1 MEINDNNMQN
11 LKENSVAI
19 LTTFYSFDP
28 AYSLCN
34 CVEDQIRMF
43 VDHGYK
49 IKVLVDQAFENPG
62 GYWKHPNIT
71 YAFCPPVQRSN
82 EGVLNEE
89 WEKEVEDFYQCLKRE
104 LDGYSVCIGHDVTL
118 QPAHLIHNIAS
129 RRLAEERP
137 DLRWLHWCHS
147 ATAPQVRCSNEE
159 ARKLI
164 QKKFPNAFMCY
175 PNDWDRKRV
184 ALNYGFELDEVKTV
198 HHPSD
203 FLSLMFGDEVDLS
216 EVENVEVRK
225 KLDDKIN
232 YPIRLSKDL
241 VNEFNILNADVIS
254 VYPCRLDRGKQVEW
268 NIKTMAS
275 IKKTGRSVCLVVFD
289 FHSTGGDK
297 VTYRE
302 ELKRIAKEWGLTE
315 KECIFVSE
323 WRPDTNYHV
332 PRETIQNLKKIAD
345 FHMHPSTSETYSLV
359 VQESMIWRNYCV
371 LNHHTPYMRD
381 IYGSK
386 NVLHEP
392 MGGAVNSLMAEDGST
407 TINIHDQEKHFE
419 NIANKI
425 LYMLEQGNPVI
436 DQWRFIRKFRNHN
449 YVFVRELEPLLYAKT
464 DK

>member
-1 MEINDNNMQN
+1 M
-11 LKENSVAI
+11 KENKIAI

-34 CVEDQIRMF
+34 CVEDQLRMLC
-43 VDHGYK
+43 DHGYK
-49 IKVLVDQAFENPG
+49 IKVLVDEAFQNPG

-71 YAFCPPVQRSN
+71 YAFCPPMQRSN
-82 EGVLNEE
+82 EGELNENWKIE
-89 WEKEVEDFYQCLKRE
+89 SDRFYECIKEELK
-104 LDGYSVCIGHDVTL
+104 DYKICIGHDIML

-129 RRLAEERP
+129 RKLAAERS

-147 ATAPQVRCSNEE
+147 ASAPKVRCNNAEVSEII
-159 ARKLI
+159 KG
-164 QKKFPNAFMCY
+164 KFPNAFMCY

-184 ALNYGFELDEVKTV
+184 AQNYGFELDEVKCV

-203 FLSLMFGDEVDLS
+203 FLSLMFGDELKFEDIPNLTEETS
-216 EVENVEVRK
+216 KWLDENV
-225 KLDDKIN
+225 N
-232 YPIRLSKDL
+232 YPIRLSKTL
-241 VNEFNILNADVIS
+241 VKEFDILNKDVIS

-297 VTYRE
+297 VVYRE
-302 ELKRIAKEWGLTE
+302 DLKRIAREWGLTE
-315 KECIFVSE
+315 QECIFVSE
-323 WRPDTNYHV
+323 WRPDTQYHV
-332 PRETIQNLKKIAD
+332 PRQVVQNLKKIAD

-359 VQESMIWRNYCV
+359 VQESMIWRNFCI

-386 NVLHEP
+386 NVLYEP
-392 MGGAVNSLMAEDGST
+392 MNGAVNSLTAEEGST
-407 TINIHDQEKHFE
+407 NITINDSEKHFS

-425 LYMLEQGNPVI
+425 LYMLEQANPVI
-436 DQWRFIRKFRNHN
+436 DQWKFIRKFRNID
-449 YVFVRELEPLLYAKT
+449 YVFIHELEPLFYYQKLIN
-464 DK
+464 